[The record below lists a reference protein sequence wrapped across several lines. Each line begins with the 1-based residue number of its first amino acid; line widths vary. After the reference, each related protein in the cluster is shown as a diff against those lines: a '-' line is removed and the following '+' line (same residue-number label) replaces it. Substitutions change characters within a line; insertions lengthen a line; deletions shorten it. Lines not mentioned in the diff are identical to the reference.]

1 MRERLICQKDTKII
15 YNYLKGKE
23 KNPNDEEFNYPED
36 WPRNY
41 EGDGGKLFNI
51 KASTLFSLA
60 LAIGYKKGEKKS
72 IDSTKEL
79 SNKKDIDYDVMTIIE
94 AIAIYEES
102 LDILKEDDLGEIYKN
117 AEEYANGGIEFLNE
131 EYQENMHGII
141 NDWHLEIENI
151 IKEKKILE
159 KVKNL

>member
-23 KNPNDEEFNYPED
+23 KNVKDEEFNYPND

-41 EGDGGKLFNI
+41 ESDGGKLFNI

-60 LAIGYKKGEKKS
+60 LAIGYKKDNKKT
-72 IDSTKEL
+72 IDSNKDL
-79 SNKKDIDYDVMTIIE
+79 SNKKDIDYDIMTIIE
-94 AIAIYEES
+94 AIAIYEEG
-102 LDILKEDDLGEIYKN
+102 LDILKEDDLGEIYKS

-131 EYQENMHGII
+131 EYQENMDGII
-141 NDWHLEIENI
+141 NDWHLEIEKI
-151 IKEKKILE
+151 MEEKNILE
-159 KVKNL
+159 RVKNL